1 MEKQF
6 FEILSQESEDYFK
19 IKDQCRKGLV
29 KYLFDALGI
38 ISVPKHAQMLDI
50 GCGTGVPTLALASCF
65 WGDIKAI
72 DKNINALSYL
82 KKKIS
87 ENDYSNRIKPIN
99 ASFFEMPDNEI
110 YDLVL
115 IEGVLNVVGFEKGI
129 SKVVKLT
136 KPKGHVII
144 HDENKD
150 LPEKMKIIEKEGLKL
165 LNTIPL
171 DHKIWWNNYYKSL
184 EAQISKIKN
193 KNLKNLFRPDVKEIE
208 YYREN
213 PASVSSIYFVLVRE
227 I

>member
-6 FEILSQESEDYFK
+6 FEILSKDSEDYYK
-19 IKDQCRKGLV
+19 IKDQCRKELE
-29 KYLFDALGI
+29 KYLFEALSI
-38 ISVPKHAQMLDI
+38 ISLPKHAQMLDI
-50 GCGTGVPTLALASCF
+50 GCGTGVPTLALASCYM
-65 WGDIKAI
+65 GDIKAI
-72 DKNINALSYL
+72 DTNVNSLSYF

-99 ASFFEMPDNEI
+99 ASFFELPDDET

-115 IEGVLNVVGFEKGI
+115 VEGVLNVVGFEKGI

-136 KPKGHVII
+136 RTNGHLII
-144 HDENKD
+144 HDENKN
-150 LPEKMKIIEKEGLKL
+150 LPEKMKIIEEEGLKL
-165 LNTIPL
+165 LKTIAL

-184 EAQISKIKN
+184 DAQISKIKN

-208 YYREN
+208 FYRKN
-213 PASVSSIYFVLVRE
+213 PTSVSSIYFILVLE